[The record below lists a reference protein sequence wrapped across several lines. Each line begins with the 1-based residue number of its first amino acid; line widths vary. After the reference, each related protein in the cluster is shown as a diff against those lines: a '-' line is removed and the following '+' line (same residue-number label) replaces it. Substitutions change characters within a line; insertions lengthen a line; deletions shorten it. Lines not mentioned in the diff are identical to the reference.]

1 MTCEVGE
8 AVKAGAAVG
17 IALGS
22 ARLEYRFGHSAIEGL
37 VMMCGSMAWAGA
49 VPDLSPGS
57 LPGITRLGRVGVSSS
72 TQRAASAGVVTCWPV
87 GRVPVSIWY
96 SSNPKLQMSVAVVT
110 GSPRTCSGLA

>member
-37 VMMCGSMAWAGA
+37 VMMCGSMAWATLA
-49 VPDLSPGS
+49 LSPCAVTHELLMPASPLRDLLES
-57 LPGITRLGRVGVSSS
+57 LPHACLYHVI
-72 TQRAASAGVVTCWPV
+72 
-87 GRVPVSIWY
+87 
-96 SSNPKLQMSVAVVT
+96 
-110 GSPRTCSGLA
+110 LA